1 MKNLV
6 RYSLRIPKELQDKIK
21 HTAEFNCRSRNKE
34 YELAIKRY
42 IRDFENLYGTINI
55 EEK

>member
-1 MKNLV
+1 MKNTV

-21 HTAEFNCRSRNKE
+21 HTAELNCRSRNKE

-42 IRDFENLYGTINI
+42 IRDFENLYGTIKI
-55 EEK
+55 DEQ